1 MSAKMRPDPNLPW
14 YERRRLDGRMEP
26 HVTRGDNGEI
36 VVLDN
41 GWVACFKDGQWHD
54 KILFFFDQMAE
65 FTPVS
70 NRDEVYRVFNE
81 ARAALGLR
89 GEDPFSN

>member
-1 MSAKMRPDPNLPW
+1 
-14 YERRRLDGRMEP
+14 MEP
-26 HVTRGDNGEI
+26 LVTRGDIGEI
-36 VVLDN
+36 VILDN

-54 KILFFFDQMAE
+54 KVLFFHDQMAE

-70 NRDEVYRVFNE
+70 SRDEVYRLFNE

-89 GEDPFSN
+89 GEDPSSN